1 MGQFG
6 INYGD
11 IDTLVLGCTH
21 YPFAKPKLQE
31 LLGPK
36 VQLIDNGEP
45 VARQTRRVLPE
56 LSASDTAGQCR
67 LLCTGDAPALQQA
80 AQRWLQLSSPVE
92 TLKL

>member
-6 INYGD
+6 INSGE

-21 YPFAKPKLQE
+21 YPFATQSLQD
-31 LLGPK
+31 LLGPQ

-56 LSASDTAGQCR
+56 LSAPGAPGQCR

-80 AQRWLQLSSPVE
+80 AQRWLHLSATAE
-92 TLKL
+92 TLPI